1 MKTADFK
8 DLELDKILNAVE
20 KSLDCRLSGFAS
32 PLPSYINRVYELET
46 GDRQR
51 LIAKFYRPGRWSHK
65 GIEQEHQFV
74 RDCASCDIPVVMPL
88 ELKSGKTIGEE
99 DGFCFA
105 VYPKRAGR
113 WFEVITEED
122 WKRIGRIVA
131 RIHNAG
137 ADGKPS
143 DRITMAPQNS
153 TMDDVDF
160 LLETKLVTPMYRD
173 KFKSV
178 CMNII
183 ELSSGLFE
191 DTEMTRIHG
200 DCHNGNLLDRLE
212 DGIMVIDFDDM
223 AYGPPVQDLWLLLP
237 DYADRCRNELD
248 LLLRGY
254 SEFRDFDDASLK
266 LIEPLRAMRIIY
278 FLAWCARQHDDLKFK
293 HNFPDWGTDAF
304 WRKEVY
310 DLEQQYS
317 IIRTSLGCAPLPV
330 NNYAR
335 LQDDEEDDSNYNF

>member
-1 MKTADFK
+1 MTIADFK
-8 DLELDKILNAVE
+8 DLELDRILNAVE
-20 KSLDCRLSGFAS
+20 KSLGCGLTGFAS

-46 GDRQR
+46 TDRQR
-51 LIAKFYRPGRWSHK
+51 IIAKFYRPGRWTK
-65 GIEQEHQFV
+65 RGIEEEHEFV
-74 RDCASCDIPVVMPL
+74 RDCAEYDIPVVMPMN
-88 ELKSGKTIGEE
+88 LKTGKTLGEE
-99 DGFCFA
+99 DGFFFA
-105 VYPKRAGR
+105 VYPKRSGR
-113 WFEVITEED
+113 WFEVITDED

-143 DRITMAPQNS
+143 DRITMTPRSS
-153 TMDDVDF
+153 TINDVNF
-160 LLETKLVTPMYRD
+160 ILETNLVTPLYRD
-173 KFKSV
+173 KFKDI
-178 CMNII
+178 CMNIV
-183 ELSSGLFE
+183 ELSAKAFE
-191 DTEMTRIHG
+191 NAELIRIHG
-200 DCHNGNLLDRLE
+200 DCHRGNLLDRLE

-237 DYADRCRNELD
+237 DYADKCRQELE

-254 SEFRDFDDASLK
+254 SEFREFDDSSVK

-317 IIRTSLGCAPLPV
+317 IIKTSLGDTTPSV
-330 NNYAR
+330 SSIR
-335 LQDDEEDDSNYNF
+335 IEDEDDDSNYNF